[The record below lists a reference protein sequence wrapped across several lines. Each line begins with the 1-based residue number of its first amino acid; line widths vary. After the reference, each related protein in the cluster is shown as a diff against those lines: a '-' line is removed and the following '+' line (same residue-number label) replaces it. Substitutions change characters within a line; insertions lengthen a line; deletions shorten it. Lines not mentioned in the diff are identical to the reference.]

1 MKRLIPLY
9 WTSLRRLKKSSW
21 GKNSVFMI
29 LGIVIAVAA
38 LTLSMILFESYE
50 QTLSQ
55 AYKASQPDISII
67 NNSNQL
73 DGSQEESLMS
83 ILAEY
88 SQKVQ
93 AFSPQL
99 QLSVIIANKGKN
111 KPAYLQAYFTEDKDY
126 NNLIYPFSKE
136 DNFQLEDNE
145 VILGKYL
152 AKDLN
157 AEIGDYIEV
166 VLPSS
171 IRYSIF
177 GLVKKSDKLIVK
189 DIYKTGLYD
198 IDVTRAIVS
207 SNNIRKLSGNTESN
221 NSYSLILKN
230 RDNQVSSELTNQLNK
245 RFMSQL
251 PSLYARDVISHESAI
266 FAALGLQKIMIFLI
280 LCIIVIVA
288 GFNVIST
295 ISTIINE
302 KIEEIGILMTLGLKR
317 RQIKMLYYIFSLIL
331 THIGIIIGLLLGY
344 GLAYL
349 LTHQDFFTLKAD
361 IYFIDKIMINPS
373 YSTLFLIYGT
383 TVLIISLTIIF
394 SLRSINKLQTI
405 KILRR

>member
-1 MKRLIPLY
+1 
-9 WTSLRRLKKSSW
+9 
-21 GKNSVFMI
+21 MI